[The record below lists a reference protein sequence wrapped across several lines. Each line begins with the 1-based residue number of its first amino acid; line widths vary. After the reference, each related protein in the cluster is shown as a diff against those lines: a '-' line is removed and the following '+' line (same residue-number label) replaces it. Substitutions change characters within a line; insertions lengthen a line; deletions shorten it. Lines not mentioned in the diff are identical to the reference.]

1 MSCDIYLRELSEE
14 DVSDDYV
21 DWMNNPDIVKYTES
35 RFTKHT
41 LDSIRLF
48 VTGCLESKS
57 NILYGIFLRDSDLHI
72 GNIKLG
78 NIHPIYKHA
87 DIGIIIGRRECWGK
101 GYATEAIKY
110 VTEYGFST
118 LDLHKIYAGAYAH
131 NIGSI
136 KAFQKA
142 GFKMAYTKMDE
153 VIFNDE
159 YEDCVYLEMINP
171 QHIEGK
177 A

>member
-41 LDSIRLF
+41 LDSIILF
-48 VTGCLESKS
+48 VTGCLESTS

-131 NIGSI
+131 NVGSI

-142 GFKMAYTKMDE
+142 GFKMAYTKKDE